1 MTNANEDKELLTRV
15 AAGDRDAMK
24 AVYERH
30 SSAVRN
36 FVKSWLADPNEAAD
50 ITHET
55 MLSVWRDAGK
65 FEGRSSAKAWI
76 FSIARNKAIDRNR
89 RAERISYT
97 DETPDTPDEDPDPHA
112 AVAAAEDAA
121 RLRECIEGLSAA
133 HRRVV
138 RLAFFEELSYSEIAL
153 AEGCPVG
160 TVKTRMMHAK
170 KLLMRCVAKKQEQRR

>member
-1 MTNANEDKELLTRV
+1 MTDRNEDRELLTRI

-24 AVYERH
+24 ALYERH
-30 SSAVRN
+30 SNAVYQ
-36 FVKSWLADPNEAAD
+36 FVKSWLADPHEAAD
-50 ITHET
+50 IAHET

-65 FEGRSSAKAWI
+65 FEGRSSAKSWM
-76 FSIARNKAIDRNR
+76 FSIARNKAVDRNR

-97 DETPDTPDEDPDPHA
+97 DETPDAADDDPDPLA
-112 AVAAAEDAA
+112 AATAAEDAA
-121 RLRECIEGLSAA
+121 QLRECIDGLSAA

-138 RLAFFEELSYSEIAL
+138 HLAFFEELAYGEIAA

-170 KLLMRCVAKKQEQRR
+170 KLIMRCILNKQRERR